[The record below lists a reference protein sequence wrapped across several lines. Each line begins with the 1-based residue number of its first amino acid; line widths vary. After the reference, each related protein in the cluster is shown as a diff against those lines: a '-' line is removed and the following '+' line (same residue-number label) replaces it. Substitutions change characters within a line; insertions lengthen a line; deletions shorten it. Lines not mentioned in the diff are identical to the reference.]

1 MRLQNK
7 TAIITGAGHGIGL
20 AIVKMFLKEG
30 ANVCAGVHKQED
42 IERLEKLLP
51 GALAVEM
58 DVTKNENIDSAVS
71 KCVEKFG
78 GIDILVNNAG
88 VYKGALFH
96 EMPEKDWD
104 FVMDVDLK
112 GVYRCTKA
120 VIPHMLKKEKGKII
134 NIASIAGMIGFAGSS
149 AYCASKG
156 AIVNLTRD
164 LALEYAAK
172 KINVN
177 CICPGVIRTKM
188 VEPFLNDPK
197 MAAGLKS
204 AIPYPRIGE
213 PEDIAYLAVYLASDE
228 SDFMTGAIIPID
240 GGQIAQ

>member
-7 TAIITGAGHGIGL
+7 TAIITGAGSGIGL
-20 AIVKMFLKEG
+20 AIAKMFIKEG
-30 ANVCAGVHKQED
+30 ANVCASVHKEED
-42 IERLEKLLP
+42 IENLSRELNT
-51 GALAVEM
+51 ALVVKM
-58 DVTKNENIDSAVS
+58 DVTKNEDVGRTVA

-78 GIDILVNNAG
+78 GVNILVNNAG
-88 VYKGALFH
+88 IYKGASFH
-96 EMPEKDWD
+96 EMTEKDWD
-104 FVMDVDLK
+104 FVMDADLK

-120 VIPHMLKKEKGKII
+120 VLSKMLEKEKGKII
-134 NIASIAGMIGFAGSS
+134 NIASIAGLIGFAGSS
-149 AYCASKG
+149 AYCAAKG
-156 AIVNLTRD
+156 AVVNLTRD
-164 LALEYAAK
+164 LALEYAVK

-177 CICPGVIRTKM
+177 CICPGVIKTKM
-188 VEPFLNDPK
+188 TEPFLNDPK
-197 MAAGLKS
+197 MKARLVA